1 MHVYLDD
8 SGDGGFKFGQGSSS
22 HLVMAACVFRD
33 PAHITAAAGLIE
45 ECSRHNRQTRE
56 FKYSKTKDRVK
67 DCFFRCIGPAKFDVR
82 AIVIDKRQI
91 YSDHLRDH
99 PSALKSYAIRMLMT
113 KNFGQIR
120 GAKLF
125 IDGQDTRAFAMQDG
139 AYLMRMVNREAPG
152 TLTDVRHVESSSS
165 RPIQLADMVA
175 GAINRR
181 VRTDRPSSPTHLTT
195 FVRRTYQ
202 PRGTIWH
209 FRPRPELF
217 ED

>member
-8 SGDGGFKFGQGSSS
+8 SGDGGFKFGQGSTS

-33 PAHITAAAGLIE
+33 PAHITAAAELIE

-67 DCFFRCIGPAKFDVR
+67 DCFFRCIAPASFDVR
-82 AIVIDKRQI
+82 AIIIDKRTI
-91 YSDHLRDH
+91 YSDHLRDN
-99 PSALKSYAIRMLMT
+99 PSALKSFAIRMLMT
-113 KNFGQIR
+113 KNHGYIR
-120 GAKLF
+120 QAKLF
-125 IDGQDTRAFAMQDG
+125 IDGQDTRAFGMQDS
-139 AYLMRMVNREAPG
+139 AYLLRMVNRESPG
-152 TLTDVRHVESSSS
+152 TLTDVRHVDSSAS
-165 RPIQLADMVA
+165 RPIQLADMIA

-181 VRTDRPSSPTHLTT
+181 VRTDRPSSAAHLGT

-202 PRGTIWH
+202 PHGTYWH
-209 FRPRPELF
+209 FRGRDPIL